1 MRGGL
6 RRLHRAGASG
16 SKASTPD
23 TTGCSSARHARLDGP
38 LPDLAPDSSRAP
50 WHAQALADVVERLGV
65 QPERGLAASEAATR
79 VARAGS
85 RALELEERPHWLR
98 LLARQFASVLIA
110 ILAAAALV
118 SFLIGEAVDAI
129 AIVAILVLNG
139 ALGFAQ
145 EWRAENAM
153 RALRRMLAPRCTVL
167 RDGAPCDIDADALA
181 AGDVVILEEGDR
193 VPADLRI
200 SASVELRVDESV
212 LTGEWEPVAKR
223 VEAVP
228 VETPLAERCSVVWMG
243 TSVTS
248 GSGRGIVVA
257 AGGDTEFGRIAE
269 LTRSVETGPSPLQR
283 SLGRLGRQI
292 GALALAI
299 SALVAA
305 TGWWLGRPPL
315 EMFMT
320 AVSLAV
326 AVVPEGLPAVVTI
339 TLAVGIREMA
349 RRRALLRRLSAAES
363 LGQASVICTDKTGTL
378 TQGEMTVQA
387 VWLAAGAVE
396 VSGVGYAPEGGFEV
410 DGAEVEIASRPD
422 LIALVRSAVLCN
434 RATVEPSDEGWL
446 ARGDPTEAAL
456 VTLARKAGELRP
468 ANFAPLVEHPFDT
481 GRKRMSV
488 VVGESDGGATVH
500 VKGAPEVILEL
511 CTSVQDGASARPFD
525 VEDRERATRAYEE
538 LAEQG
543 LRTLAVAR
551 RTRPAGEALASD
563 ADGAEQQLT
572 LLGIVGIFDPPRP
585 EVPGAIALARSAGIK
600 VLVITGDALA
610 TARTVARQIGL
621 PAARVLRGSDLDA
634 ASDDDL
640 HRQLEDD
647 VVFART
653 TPEHKLRIVA
663 ALQREG
669 RIVAMTGDGVND
681 APALKKADI
690 GVAMGIR
697 GTDVARGAS
706 DIVITDDNFA
716 SIIAAVEQGRRQLDN
731 IKKFVGNLLSSNL
744 GEVFAIVGNI
754 ASGSPLIFLPV
765 QILWINLVTD
775 GLTSI
780 ALGVE
785 GPEPGVMR
793 RGPRAPGKPILSR
806 ARMGVLLAMGVYV
819 GIATLWLFE
828 NALGDGGDLAR
839 ARTLAFSALIV
850 LEVVN
855 ALNFRGLDAPLR
867 ELGLF
872 GNPWLL
878 LAMAG
883 SIGLQVLAVY
893 TPFGREFLHLAP
905 LHAADW
911 LLLGAISLPLLLA
924 SEVVKTLRWRRRD
937 A

>member
-1 MRGGL
+1 
-6 RRLHRAGASG
+6 
-16 SKASTPD
+16 
-23 TTGCSSARHARLDGP
+23 
-38 LPDLAPDSSRAP
+38 
-50 WHAQALADVVERLGV
+50 V
-65 QPERGLAASEAATR
+65 QPERGLAASEAAER
-79 VARAGS
+79 IARAGS
-85 RALELEERPHWLR
+85 RALALDERPHWLR

-110 ILAAAALV
+110 ILAAAAVV
-118 SFLIGEAVDAI
+118 SFVIGEAADAI

-167 RDGAPCDIDADALA
+167 RDGAPCDVAADALA
-181 AGDVVILEEGDR
+181 AGDVVIVEEGDR
-193 VPADLRI
+193 IPADLRI
-200 SASVELRVDESV
+200 STSVELRVDESA
-212 LTGEWEPVAKR
+212 LTGEWQPVAKR
-223 VEAVP
+223 VEPAP
-228 VETPLAERCSVVWMG
+228 VDAPLAERCSVAWMG

-257 AGGDTEFGRIAE
+257 VGADTEFGRIAE
-269 LTRSVETGPSPLQR
+269 LTRSVETGASPLQE
-283 SLGRLGRQI
+283 SLARLGRQI
-292 GALALAI
+292 GALAI
-299 SALVAA
+299 SVSALVAA
-305 TGWWLGRPPL
+305 TGWWMGRPPL

-339 TLAVGIREMA
+339 TLAVGISEMA

-378 TQGEMTVQA
+378 TQGEMTVQT
-387 VWLAAGAVE
+387 VWLAAGAVR
-396 VSGVGYAPEGGFEV
+396 VSGVGYAPEGEFEA
-410 DGAEVEIASRPD
+410 DGATVDAARRPD
-422 LIALVRSAVLCN
+422 LLALARSAVLCN
-434 RATVEPSDEGWL
+434 RATVESSEEGWL

-456 VTLARKAGELRP
+456 VTLAHKAGEARP
-468 ANFAPLVEHPFDT
+468 AGFTPRVEHPFDA

-488 VVGESDGGATVH
+488 VAGEADGTATIH
-500 VKGAPEVILEL
+500 VKGAPEVMLAR
-511 CTSVQDGASARPFD
+511 CSAVKDGASERPF
-525 VEDRERATRAYEE
+525 EAADRERANRAYEA

-543 LRTLAVAR
+543 LRTLAIAR
-551 RTRPAGEALASD
+551 RVQRSGEALPSD
-563 ADGAEQQLT
+563 AEGVERDLT
-572 LLGIVGIFDPPRP
+572 LLGIVGIFDPPRA

-600 VLVITGDALA
+600 VLMITGDALA
-610 TARTVARQIGL
+610 TARTIARQIGL
-621 PAARVLRGSDLDA
+621 PTAHALRGADLDA

-640 HRQLEDD
+640 RRYLEDD

-653 TPEHKLRIVA
+653 TPEHKLRIVD

-669 RIVAMTGDGVND
+669 RVVAMTGDGVND

-690 GVAMGIR
+690 GIAMGIR
-697 GTDVARGAS
+697 GTDVARGAA

-744 GEVFAIVGNI
+744 GEIFAIVGNI
-754 ASGSPLIFLPV
+754 VSGSPLIFLPV

-785 GPEPGVMR
+785 PPEPGVMS
-793 RGPRAPGKPILSR
+793 RGPTAPGAPILSR
-806 ARMGVLLAMGVYV
+806 ARLGVLIAMGVYV

-828 NALGDGGDLAR
+828 SALGDGADLAR
-839 ARTLAFSALIV
+839 ARTLAFTAMIV

-893 TPFGREFLHLAP
+893 TPLGRDFLHLAP
-905 LHAADW
+905 LHAEDW
-911 LLLGAISLPLLLA
+911 LLIGAISLPLLGV
-924 SEVVKTLRWRRRD
+924 SEAVKRFRRRRRD
-937 A
+937 RPGGSIRNDSVHPA